1 MIGANISGDL
11 GYDIYDIYMI
21 ASVIPIKNDD
31 RIMIIIKTIQ

>member
-1 MIGANISGDL
+1 MIGGNISGDL
-11 GYDIYDIYMI
+11 GYDIYTI